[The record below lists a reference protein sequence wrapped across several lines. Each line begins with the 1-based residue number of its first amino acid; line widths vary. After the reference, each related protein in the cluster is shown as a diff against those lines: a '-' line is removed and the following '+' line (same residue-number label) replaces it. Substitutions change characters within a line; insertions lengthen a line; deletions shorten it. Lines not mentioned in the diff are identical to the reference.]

1 MQRSIKFGLL
11 VLAFAVTPFC
21 WSLIRDL
28 TPILFRNGDTANAE
42 KAIAIQLSSE
52 HQRMH
57 IGKPEPLAHLEMP
70 ESCFSIA
77 GDQMQARFRVQNRKI
92 DGIDEEFRSEP
103 SIVSAN
109 AYGISYAYL
118 ANGQAVEGLQKKLS
132 PFELAALNGCM
143 KASPFAKWC
152 DEQVEKNMS
161 VVPRAVE
168 QDLVVRGLMRH
179 ALDDQGNGIH
189 CTTIPSIKEGAEH
202 P

>member
-28 TPILFRNGDTANAE
+28 APLLFRNGDTANVE
-42 KAIAIQLSSE
+42 KAVAMQLSSE
-52 HQRMH
+52 HQRIH
-57 IGKPEPLAHLEMP
+57 LGKPEPLAQVEIP

-77 GDQMQARFRVQNRKI
+77 KDQIRSRFRLQNRKI
-92 DGIDEEFRSEP
+92 DGIDEEFRSKP
-103 SIVSAN
+103 SIVSMN
-109 AYGISYAYL
+109 AHGISYAYL
-118 ANGQAVEGLQKKLS
+118 ANGQAIEDLQKKLS

-152 DEQVEKNMS
+152 DEQVEKNMR
-161 VVPRAVE
+161 VAPRAVE

-179 ALDDQGNGIH
+179 ALDDQGNEIH
-189 CTTIPSIKEGAEH
+189 CTTIPSINEEAEH